1 MSVDGS
7 NSSRAHAV
15 RVQKLMADFREKG
28 MLPPVNLKGAKGGMT
43 PAQRSAAALGV
54 GDNLREAIT
63 DIHTSSHPLAQSW
76 VDHLSTDLVNGDG
89 SIQPELAFANV
100 QLFGDGETLTNP
112 DGMAAAVSSLILAE
126 SATAVFAHRFEA
138 GDTSIFFQSS

>member
-1 MSVDGS
+1 MSVDGA
-7 NSSRAHAV
+7 NDARAHAM
-15 RVQKLMADFREKG
+15 RVQKLMASFREQG
-28 MLPPVNLKGAKGGMT
+28 LMPPANLKGAKGGMT

-63 DIHTSSHPLAQSW
+63 DIHTSSHPLAPSW

-89 SIQPELAFANV
+89 SIQPELAFANP

-112 DGMAAAVSSLILAE
+112 DGMAADVSSLILDE
-126 SATAVFAHRFEA
+126 SATAVFAHRVEP